1 MMMAL
6 VLVAAFAQQAA
17 APAAVPRVDGTR
29 LRAGTTCYAMVR
41 NGTPMGSTLQS
52 IRPIRAGGVR
62 AWDIVV
68 HQRVGGGRFEMRDH
82 FIVRR
87 SDLRPIR
94 FESRRGNRSAAGGW
108 HEIAVDYGARR
119 ITGTRTG
126 PDGTAPIDVAL
137 ERPVWEGNLWGITFG
152 SLPLREGARYRLPFW
167 QYDNGFGSFIV
178 NVVGT
183 ERVRRGEREV
193 DAWVVEAG
201 THPERLARYRFARS
215 DGFELGY
222 SGGGMEQRV
231 GGDCS
236 GMG

>member
-1 MMMAL
+1 MIA
-6 VLVAAFAQQAA
+6 VLVAMAALAQQAA
-17 APAAVPRVDGTR
+17 SLPAVNGTR
-29 LRAGTTCYAMVR
+29 LRAGTTCYSMVR
-41 NGTPMGSTLQS
+41 GGQAIGSTLQS
-52 IRPIRAGGVR
+52 IRPVRAGGVR

-68 HQRVGGGRFEMRDH
+68 HQRAAGGRFDMRDH

-94 FESRRGNRSAAGGW
+94 FESRRGNRAAGSGW
-108 HEIAVDYGARR
+108 HEIALDYGERR

-126 PDGTAPIDVAL
+126 PQGTAPVDVAL
-137 ERPVWEGNLWGITFG
+137 EGPVWEGNLWGATFG
-152 SLPLREGARYRLPFW
+152 ALPLRAGGRYRLPFW
-167 QYDNGFGSFIV
+167 QYDKGFGSFIV

-183 ERVRRGEREV
+183 ERVTSGGRPV

-201 THPERLARYRFARS
+201 DNPEQLARYRIARR
-215 DGFELGY
+215 DGYELGY

-231 GGDCS
+231 GGGDCA